1 MAELVRRS
9 LRMNPSRVI
18 VGEVLGDEIV
28 TMLNAMTQGND
39 GSLSTIHANS
49 SMEVFNRIATYAL
62 QARERLP
69 IEATHML
76 IAGAIDFVVF
86 IEKRNDYHRGGT
98 LRRYVS
104 SIREVNGC
112 DGRVLSSEVF
122 APGPDG
128 SGLPHAPI
136 SCMEELAAYGYNPGG
151 CGDDHFRPAGAA
163 AGALTGAGLFLLFS
177 LPVRPAPPAFA
188 AQAPHWSRSLST
200 RVAVAGVAATV
211 VLVVTG
217 WPVVAVGPS
226 LLVFAWRG
234 LSGGAAEER
243 GAMHRLEGLAAW
255 TESLRDTIAGA
266 AGLEQAIPSSIRAA
280 APTLRPHLRALVDRL
295 HTRMALPDAL
305 ALFADELDDP
315 SADLV
320 VAALMLNSRLRGPG
334 LRDVLGALA
343 VSAREELDMRRRV
356 EAERRA
362 TRRSVQIV
370 VITALAFAALLVV
383 FNPAYVGE
391 YARPARPGGARHR
404 GRRCSAPGSPGCGAW
419 PGSTSP
425 RDCSWRQAD
434 HG

>member
-1 MAELVRRS
+1 MITFDPLAL
-9 LRMNPSRVI
+9 
-18 VGEVLGDEIV
+18 
-28 TMLNAMTQGND
+28 
-39 GSLSTIHANS
+39 LS
-49 SMEVFNRIATYAL
+49 
-62 QARERLP
+62 
-69 IEATHML
+69 
-76 IAGAIDFVVF
+76 
-86 IEKRNDYHRGGT
+86 
-98 LRRYVS
+98 
-104 SIREVNGC
+104 
-112 DGRVLSSEVF
+112 
-122 APGPDG
+122 
-128 SGLPHAPI
+128 
-136 SCMEELAAYGYNPGG
+136 
-151 CGDDHFRPAGAA
+151 
-163 AGALTGAGLFLLFS
+163 GALTGAGLFLLFLS
-177 LPVRPAPPAFA
+177 LYGLRPRPSQPKRRMV
-188 AQAPHWSRSLST
+188 QVLST

-217 WPVVAVGPS
+217 WPVVAVGTVA
-226 LLVFAWRG
+226 LVFAWRG

-320 VAALMLNSRLRGPG
+320 VAALVLNSRLRGPG

-370 VITALAFAALLVV
+370 VITALAFAALLVI
-383 FNPAYVGE
+383 FNPEYVGE
-391 YARPARPGGARHR
+391 YDNLLGQAVLVIVAGLFGAGFAWMRRLARFDKPTRLLVGG
-404 GRRCSAPGSPGCGAW
+404 
-419 PGSTSP
+419 
-425 RDCSWRQAD
+425 D